1 MDRKNLENIS
11 TSIGVISLFV
21 MTIAGILMFAD
32 VLFKLDLL
40 PERWEKV
47 GFLLIGIFFVL
58 SVASVLVSIML
69 NISIIA
75 LSINDFLSLKK
86 KDEHKDSD

>member
-1 MDRKNLENIS
+1 MDRKNLENLS

-21 MTIAGILMFAD
+21 MTITGILTFAD

-47 GFLLIGIFFVL
+47 GFLFIAIFFVL
-58 SVASVLVSIML
+58 SVSSVLVSIML

-75 LSINDFLSLKK
+75 LSIHDFLNLKK
-86 KDEHKDSD
+86 KDEHETSD